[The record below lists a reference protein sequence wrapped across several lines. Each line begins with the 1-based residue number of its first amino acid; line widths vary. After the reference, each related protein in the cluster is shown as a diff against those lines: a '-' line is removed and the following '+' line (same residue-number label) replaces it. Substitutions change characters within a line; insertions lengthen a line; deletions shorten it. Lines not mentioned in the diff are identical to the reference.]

1 MLKRRNLFSKNKNKT
16 ISTMHM
22 TIPEYVSAIS
32 KKVYDAWNDAYVA
45 ERINTKTIFDE
56 GAKINNGL
64 SFEELR
70 ECDARL
76 TRAISLGNEFRRVF
90 KEQCEQI
97 LNANASETERR
108 AFFCATNIVNMISEI
123 NAKLPVTYPKED
135 SRDALNM
142 EKGIN
147 VQLKIMKNIY
157 TVNIDSTISLLK
169 MRGIHMDGFL

>member
-1 MLKRRNLFSKNKNKT
+1 MLKHWNILGKNKNKT

-22 TIPEYVSAIS
+22 TVPEYVSAIS

-56 GAKINNGL
+56 GAKINSGL

-76 TRAISLGNEFRRVF
+76 TRAITLGNEFRRIFDDRYEEIMKADVSKQQRKF
-90 KEQCEQI
+90 
-97 LNANASETERR
+97 
-108 AFFCATNIVNMISEI
+108 FFCATNIVNIISEI
-123 NAKLPVTYPKED
+123 NDRLEVTYPKD
-135 SRDALNM
+135 DTRDAQSL
-142 EKGIN
+142 EKAVN
-147 VQLKIMKNIY
+147 VQLKIMKNVY

-169 MRGIHMDGFL
+169 IRGIHMDGFL